1 MQLLD
6 AELWRS
12 SLGNLGRALSTRE
25 MSASAH
31 GPISSVFPVCAQK
44 CFLVQ
49 YLHSFVTC
57 LPEVFKF
64 IRPSLAPGGSS
75 FTHM

>member
-31 GPISSVFPVCAQK
+31 GPISSAFPVCAQK

-57 LPEVFKF
+57 FPEVFKF